1 MEQGDFFALVGGLD
15 EVVAAAKATY
25 ERTKAAIRLKQD
37 RISDWLMMAI
47 STEEDYLQ
55 EAAAVITAF
64 DKQKE
69 LVDKRIRK
77 FERKRDMAHLAFIKA
92 NSAYRNQLIRQ
103 VKLHYAAN
111 RALEMGDEEQ
121 ANALYEELNVVSMQV
136 KILYN
141 RVWQKANRLHYFR
154 GQLSLEKEARKAIN
168 RSLKEQR
175 KLLNGVMVDADEAVT
190 NWVSV
195 ADEVHRVEGWYE

>member
-1 MEQGDFFALVGGLD
+1 MVGGLD

-47 STEEDYLQ
+47 STEEDCLQ

-92 NSAYRNQLIRQ
+92 NRAYRNQLIRQ

-121 ANALYEELNVVSMQV
+121 ANALYEELNVVSM
-136 KILYN
+136 
-141 RVWQKANRLHYFR
+141 
-154 GQLSLEKEARKAIN
+154 
-168 RSLKEQR
+168 
-175 KLLNGVMVDADEAVT
+175 
-190 NWVSV
+190 
-195 ADEVHRVEGWYE
+195 